1 MHILTKE
8 QLLSA
13 SGRKSAVVD
22 VPELGGK
29 VRLLEPSSACILRV
43 RALRA
48 GKTQLPAVGDS
59 EGPPPTP
66 EVIGLGD
73 NVELDVFRQLIS
85 SSVVDAANKPLFTL
99 ETIDSFL
106 ESIPIEVA
114 GKLVGEINKLMV
126 DEKEPTEGNPSV
138 ASASAA

>member
-48 GKTQLPAVGDS
+48 GKPHVPQLADTESPAPRENAGT
-59 EGPPPTP
+59 GA
-66 EVIGLGD
+66 L
-73 NVELDVFRQLIS
+73 ELDVFRHLIS
-85 SSVVDAANKPLFTL
+85 SAVVDAANKPLFTL
-99 ETIDSFL
+99 ETVDSFL
-106 ESIPIEVA
+106 ESIPIEAA
-114 GKLVGEINKLMV
+114 GKLVAEINKLMV
-126 DEKEPTEGNPSV
+126 DEKEPSEENPSG
-138 ASASAA
+138 ASGTAV